1 MYERYHIHVEAA
13 PPRYVPVPKFLMV
26 RADNCIN
33 CGKCERN
40 CVYGVH
46 KRREDDPRQ
55 MAEPISQLCKN
66 CFRCVADCP
75 QRALTLSL
83 NQEFLALGNGVW
95 TPQRIQ
101 TIWNES
107 EMGKIPVLGAGYR
120 GMFSGPGYDAMW
132 TDMSEIVRP
141 TRDGI
146 HGREHISTNV
156 IIGRTPFYLQFG
168 PKGELLTPMPSFV
181 ELPLPFLF
189 DLSRLSEPHPGD
201 AGGLRPGRRRR

>member
-55 MAEPISQLCKN
+55 MAEPMSQLCKN

-75 QRALTLSL
+75 QRALSLSL
-83 NQEFLALGNGVW
+83 NQEFLALGSGVW

-132 TDMSEIVRP
+132 TDMSEIVQAHPRRH
-141 TRDGI
+141 TRSGA
-146 HGREHISTNV
+146 HLHQRHHRTQPVLPAVRAEGRAAH
-156 IIGRTPFYLQFG
+156 
-168 PKGELLTPMPSFV
+168 
-181 ELPLPFLF
+181 
-189 DLSRLSEPHPGD
+189 PHAQLRRAAIAVP
-201 AGGLRPGRRRR
+201 LRPEPAGTSPRRCGRASPRPPPR